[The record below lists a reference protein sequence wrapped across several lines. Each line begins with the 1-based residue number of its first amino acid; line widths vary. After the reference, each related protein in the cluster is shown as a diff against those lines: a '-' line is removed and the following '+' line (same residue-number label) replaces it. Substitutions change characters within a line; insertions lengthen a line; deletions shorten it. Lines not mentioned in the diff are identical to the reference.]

1 MLKPDSQWVQGRTY
15 YFSIIV
21 KERNSDSVKYSYY
34 CTVKISGEA
43 IEKDDT
49 IKWTNVGFNLVM
61 SSFDEGYVYFNNSE
75 GVNTQY
81 LARND
86 GENFREMFEFGL

>member
-1 MLKPDSQWVQGRTY
+1 
-15 YFSIIV
+15 
-21 KERNSDSVKYSYY
+21 
-34 CTVKISGEA
+34 
-43 IEKDDT
+43 
-49 IKWTNVGFNLVM
+49 M